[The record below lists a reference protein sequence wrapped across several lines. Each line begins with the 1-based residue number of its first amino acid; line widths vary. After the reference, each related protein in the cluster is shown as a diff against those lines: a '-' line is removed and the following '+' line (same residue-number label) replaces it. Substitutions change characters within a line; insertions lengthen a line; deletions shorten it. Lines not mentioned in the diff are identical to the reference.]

1 MYHSGKNQ
9 FICITV
15 LACFFMLPMLSLAQS
30 GKLNELFS
38 IRAENEPLG
47 EVLDRLSRNTGL
59 TFSYNPDQIK
69 AGKAISI
76 NEEKQPLHE
85 ILKKLLDPKDFGF
98 RISGNQVVLFR
109 HSTEDTPKPETQ
121 DPAQVITPTP
131 AIELVRDTI
140 YIQQLKTISDTIIV
154 KDTLT
159 RFDTVF
165 ILRKSPDDR
174 VGKDDIFK
182 DRISLEKE
190 ITKEWQFS
198 LGPVV
203 GFTQSNT
210 LFSGSKKHTG
220 KISKYNEVNTS
231 DQLSYSLGLDF
242 EAAFNQIAI
251 TTGVNFTSLIENF
264 EYNYILSTGGYYRK
278 DTIEFYYTDDPPA
291 TIYIV
296 DSTYIPVDLEQYGYD
311 SKVKHNYI
319 DIPLMFKYN
328 FPVERFF
335 IYARAGVIAGIHAG
349 SSGYYIEP
357 ENMQVGLISE
367 LNAKPLV
374 MSYALGAGVVVPVK
388 RKLVFNTGFT
398 FRKSIQDIYNDFP
411 ITHKL
416 MAYSIHAGLVFR
428 IR

>member
-1 MYHSGKNQ
+1 
-9 FICITV
+9 
-15 LACFFMLPMLSLAQS
+15 MLPLLTFAQS
-30 GKLNELFS
+30 DKLNELFS
-38 IRAENEPLG
+38 VRAENEPLG
-47 EVLDRLSRNTGL
+47 AVLDRLSRNSGL

-69 AGKAISI
+69 AEKLISI
-76 NEEKQPLHE
+76 NVEKQSLHE
-85 ILKKLLDPKDFGF
+85 ILKKLLNPADFGY

-109 HSTEDTPKPETQ
+109 HTVEVTPMPGSLQ
-121 DPAQVITPTP
+121 PALVQPPAPAP
-131 AIELVRDTI
+131 AIEVLRDTI

-190 ITKEWQFS
+190 MTKEWQFS

-210 LFSGSKKHTG
+210 LFSGNKKHAE

-242 EAAFNQIAI
+242 EAAFNQISI
-251 TTGVNFTSLIENF
+251 TTGVHFTSLIENF
-264 EYNYILSTGGYYRK
+264 EYNYNISTGGYYRK
-278 DTIEFYYTDDPPA
+278 DTIEYYYTDDPPA
-291 TIYIV
+291 TIYII
-296 DSTYIPVDLEQYGYD
+296 DSTYIPVDQEQYGYD
-311 SKVKHNYI
+311 SKIRHNYI

-357 ENMQVGLISE
+357 DDSKVGLISE

-374 MSYALGAGVVVPVK
+374 LSYALGAGVVIPIK

-398 FRKSIQDIYNDFP
+398 YRRGIQDIYNDFP
-411 ITHKL
+411 ITHKQL
-416 MAYSIHAGLVFR
+416 AYSIHAGLIFR

>member
-9 FICITV
+9 FICIIV
-15 LACFFMLPMLSLAQS
+15 LACFFMLPELCKAQS

-47 EVLDRLSRNTGL
+47 AVLDRLSRNTGL

-69 AGKAISI
+69 ADRIISI
-76 NEEKQPLHE
+76 NEDKQPLNE

-109 HSTEDTPKPETQ
+109 HSPELTPKPETVQ
-121 DPAQVITPTP
+121 PPQLSIQTPVI
-131 AIELVRDTI
+131 EVQRDTI

-190 ITKEWQFS
+190 MTKEWQFS

-210 LFSGSKKHTG
+210 LFSGNKKHAG
-220 KISKYNEVNTS
+220 KISKYDEVTTS

-242 EAAFNQIAI
+242 EASFNQISV
-251 TTGVNFTSLIENF
+251 TTGVHFTSLIENF
-264 EYNYILSTGGYYRK
+264 EYNYNILTGGYYRK

-291 TIYIV
+291 TIYII
-296 DSTYIPVDLEQYGYD
+296 DSTYIPVDQEQYGYD
-311 SKVKHNYI
+311 SKIKHNYI

-357 ENMQVGLISE
+357 DDMKVGLISD

-374 MSYALGAGVVVPVK
+374 LSYALGAGVVVPIK
-388 RKLVFNTGFT
+388 RKLVINTGFT
-398 FRKSIQDIYNDFP
+398 YRKGIHDIYIDFP
-411 ITHKL
+411 ITHKQ
-416 MAYSIHAGLVFR
+416 MAYSVHAGLIFR
-428 IR
+428 IK